1 MPTHKD
7 NLKKVM
13 ELRWKKGLSM
23 KDAWAKVSGKKKE
36 TKDKKS
42 KEKKPKK
49 DTKKPKEKKPKKDS
63 KKPKETKPK
72 KVKVSKS

>member
-36 TKDKKS
+36 TK
-42 KEKKPKK
+42 EKKPKK
-49 DTKKPKEKKPKKDS
+49 DTKKPKEKKPKK
-63 KKPKETKPK
+63 PKEKKPK
-72 KVKVSKS
+72 KVKASKP